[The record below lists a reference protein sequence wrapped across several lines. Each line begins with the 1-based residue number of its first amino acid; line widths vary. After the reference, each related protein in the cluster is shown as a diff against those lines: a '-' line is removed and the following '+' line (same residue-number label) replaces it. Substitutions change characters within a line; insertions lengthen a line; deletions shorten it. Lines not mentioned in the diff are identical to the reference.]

1 MACIVMRVCS
11 SSSRLTS
18 SNVLGRKV
26 IDELL
31 VNRNVLLLSKNSRVE
46 LDLVLVKDLLGDV
59 GRDVEQ
65 RIAYGA

>member
-1 MACIVMRVCS
+1 MRVCS